1 MLSIRPNISTP
12 VAETPRHVAIIMDG
26 NGRWAAAHRLPRAMG
41 HRRGAEAVRK
51 VVQGCIRQGVSILT
65 LYAFSSENW
74 KRPAEEVDDLMALL
88 RLYLKREIK
97 ELHLNKV
104 SVRFIGD
111 MTALPVDLQQMVKDS
126 EALTASNKMLTLVIA
141 LNYGSQA
148 EIVLACRALARKV
161 VQGEMTPDDITEEV
175 FGAHLQISDLPYP
188 DLIIRTSGERR
199 LSNFLLWQSAYA
211 ELLFLDVLWPDFDE
225 ETLAAALDDYKMRER
240 RFGGR

>member
-1 MLSIRPNISTP
+1 MLSVQPNIPATLAA
-12 VAETPRHVAIIMDG
+12 VPRHVAIIMDG
-26 NGRWAAAHRLPRAMG
+26 NGRWAAARHLPRAMG

-51 VVQGCIRQGVSILT
+51 VVQGCIRQGVSVLT

-88 RLYLKREIK
+88 RFYLKREIK
-97 ELHLNKV
+97 ELHNNKV

-111 MTALPVDLQQMVKDS
+111 MAGLPLDLQQMVKDS

-148 EIVLACRALARKV
+148 EIVLACRKLAGKV
-161 VQGEMTPDDITEEV
+161 ARGELDTAEINEES
-175 FGAHLQISDLPYP
+175 FGAHLQIADLPYP
-188 DLIIRTSGERR
+188 DLVIRTSGERR

-225 ETLAAALDDYKMRER
+225 ETLAAALDDYKTRER